1 MSSYLFGSTEQKS
14 MAELATER
22 VRKYRTERLQ
32 QIAKVKEWL
41 ISTNGPIIKTIEN
54 SSKDGKLKIT
64 IELGKM
70 KPNQF
75 GVIESIKDHFECKEI
90 KQLVIEVTRFL
101 EEQGFSHHVDSH
113 NYITASW
120 EDPVDMDSR
129 KAGEQARKEKEEA
142 ELKAKEELKKNADD
156 TLDELATIAAD
167 AAEKAKAKADSL
179 KN

>member
-32 QIAKVKEWL
+32 QIAKIKEWL
-41 ISTNGPIIKTIEN
+41 ISVNGPIIKNIEN
-54 SSKDGKLKIT
+54 GSKDGKLKIT
-64 IELGKM
+64 IELGKI

-75 GVIESIKDHFECKEI
+75 GVTTSIEDHFEYKEI
-90 KQLVIEVTRFL
+90 KQLVIEVTRFI
-101 EEQGFSHHVDSH
+101 EEQGFSHHVDFH
-113 NYITASW
+113 NHITVSW

-129 KAGEQARKEKEEA
+129 KAEEQARKEKEEA
-142 ELKAKEELKKNADD
+142 ERKVKEELKKTAEN

-179 KN
+179 NN